1 MTDLGAKLDFNC
13 SRIIQSVFI
22 YWKPPNTL
30 DIPQLETD
38 ILYEVSVTYMGNT
51 ETWPEV
57 NNSSITKT
65 IPNMNSLTTNNCE
78 KVFVSVTP
86 RNTVG
91 LGKSSSFTTIK
102 INQGLIILN
111 QE

>member
-1 MTDLGAKLDFNC
+1 MTDLDAKLDFNC
-13 SRIIQSVFI
+13 STIIQSIFI
-22 YWKPPNTL
+22 SWKPPNTL

-38 ILYEVSVTYMGNT
+38 ILYEVRVTYMGNT
-51 ETWPEV
+51 ETWPAV
-57 NNSSITKT
+57 NSSSITKT

-91 LGKSSSFTTIK
+91 LGQSLSYTTTR